1 MMLKLE
7 DLDLD
12 MIASVMQD
20 DGSMGAEY
28 YLDLDTGDVV
38 LPGFSDDLEIQDI
51 QEGNYVWIDRIES
64 YESYRHMEDFTHALP
79 EGQARMKLEQALIR
93 SKPFRHFKE
102 TLNSFPDQR
111 KAWFDFKDEAMREV
125 IVRWLVSV
133 EAIEDPDPDSESENL
148 QE

>member
-1 MMLKLE
+1 MLKLE

-12 MIASVMQD
+12 MIASAMQD

-51 QEGNYVWIDRIES
+51 QEGNYAWIDRIES

-93 SKPFRHFKE
+93 SYRGSRPRLRKRKPSGVVASLPRNPKYGFAAR
-102 TLNSFPDQR
+102 
-111 KAWFDFKDEAMREV
+111 
-125 IVRWLVSV
+125 
-133 EAIEDPDPDSESENL
+133 
-148 QE
+148 